1 MQLRRRLRIGY
12 ALLYKL
18 RNRYWSFI
26 TIVRHNTT
34 VTCTWIVLI
43 RQEQLESD
51 LLRDVA
57 SLRHK
62 VDSLQ
67 RENIALSE
75 LEKEYKLVK
84 EQVGIR
90 ETRVYTIVMIVFKR

>member
-1 MQLRRRLRIGY
+1 MEFHV
-12 ALLYKL
+12 
-18 RNRYWSFI
+18 N
-26 TIVRHNTT
+26 
-34 VTCTWIVLI
+34 CTSQHYCHVYSARIVLI
-43 RQEQLESD
+43 RQEQLEGD

-84 EQVGIR
+84 EQVKD
-90 ETRVYTIVMIVFKR
+90 VYTIMMIVFKK

>member
-1 MQLRRRLRIGY
+1 M
-12 ALLYKL
+12 
-18 RNRYWSFI
+18 
-26 TIVRHNTT
+26 
-34 VTCTWIVLI
+34 
-43 RQEQLESD
+43 
-51 LLRDVA
+51 RDVA

>member
-1 MQLRRRLRIGY
+1 M
-12 ALLYKL
+12 
-18 RNRYWSFI
+18 
-26 TIVRHNTT
+26 
-34 VTCTWIVLI
+34 
-43 RQEQLESD
+43 
-51 LLRDVA
+51 LRDVA

-84 EQVGIR
+84 EQVGIC
-90 ETRVYTIVMIVFKR
+90 ETRVHVHNHDDRFQKINLDHSWISKLNFFYLHVVGQWATFHRF

>member
-1 MQLRRRLRIGY
+1 MQLRRRIRIGY
-12 ALLYKL
+12 ALLYKS
-18 RNRYWSFI
+18 RNRYWSF
-26 TIVRHNTT
+26 TSIVRHNT

-43 RQEQLESD
+43 RQEQLEGD

-84 EQVGIR
+84 EQVKD
-90 ETRVYTIVMIVFKR
+90 VYTIMMIVFKK

>member
-1 MQLRRRLRIGY
+1 M
-12 ALLYKL
+12 
-18 RNRYWSFI
+18 
-26 TIVRHNTT
+26 
-34 VTCTWIVLI
+34 
-43 RQEQLESD
+43 
-51 LLRDVA
+51 RDVA

-84 EQVGIR
+84 EQVKD
-90 ETRVYTIVMIVFKR
+90 VYTIMMIVFKK